1 MHKALSV
8 QSRVRGDFHA
18 RFCERVRVK
27 LPRSTRPDDS
37 LHRSYT
43 LNTAKSNKFQY
54 NLPFFFWFL
63 LPFQNKC
70 VYLSR
75 QTEMMPLRRLNQGDG
90 HIMIRRL
97 LDAFVLTVYELRNLI
112 LFVKDKAMVNAPM
125 GVLYAYL
132 IIQGVLHIHLRG
144 AFVHCS
150 FRRIRAMR
158 RPIDCGTSKKCG
170 STFFILWPL

>member
-1 MHKALSV
+1 
-8 QSRVRGDFHA
+8 
-18 RFCERVRVK
+18 
-27 LPRSTRPDDS
+27 
-37 LHRSYT
+37 
-43 LNTAKSNKFQY
+43 
-54 NLPFFFWFL
+54 
-63 LPFQNKC
+63 
-70 VYLSR
+70 
-75 QTEMMPLRRLNQGDG
+75 MMPLRRLNQGDG

-170 STFFILWPL
+170 STFFVLCTNIINYISPFGSWGDKKVNAYEKT